1 VGLAALV
8 IVLARRRR
16 QEPDD
21 SSSKKP
27 GNKYK
32 AAGGEADSDPTSMA
46 YITMSSDPT
55 TGSSREQDLKQAGAQ
70 AGLGRI
76 GSPKAQATGQ
86 DKPQNAAPARTR
98 PTTIVLPKS
107 AAGLLD
113 AIDVSS
119 GMLFAPGAASDVVP
133 PTATRSG
140 PKTRAQQLAMIEKE
154 LKEIR
159 TNLQVDDPGAQGGQ
173 KGKQP
178 QGSGGQSSSLSSGD
192 EVGSSSTGSDWI
204 QAGAALTDHIPG
216 LMLTAVLG

>member
-8 IVLARRRR
+8 IVLVRRRR

-21 SSSKKP
+21 SSSKP
-27 GNKYK
+27 SSKYK
-32 AAGGEADSDPTSMA
+32 AAGGETDSDPTSMA
-46 YITMSSDPT
+46 YITMSSDPA
-55 TGSSREQDLKQAGAQ
+55 TGSSKEQDLKVAGAQ

-86 DKPQNAAPARTR
+86 ATPQGGAAAPARTR

-107 AAGLLD
+107 AAALLD

-119 GMLFAPGAASDVVP
+119 GLLFAPGAASDVVP
-133 PTATRSG
+133 PTAARSG
-140 PKTRAQQLAMIEKE
+140 PKNRAQQLAMIEKE

-159 TNLQVDDPGAQGGQ
+159 TNLQVDDPGADAGQ

-178 QGSGGQSSSLSSGD
+178 QGSGGQSSSISSSD
-192 EVGSSSTGSDWI
+192 EVGSTGSDWI